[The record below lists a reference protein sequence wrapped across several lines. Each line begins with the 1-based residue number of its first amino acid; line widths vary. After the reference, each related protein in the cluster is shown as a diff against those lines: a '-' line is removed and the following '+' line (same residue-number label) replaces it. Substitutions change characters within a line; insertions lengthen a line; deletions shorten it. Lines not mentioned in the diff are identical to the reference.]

1 MGTERHIA
9 RMLHCE
15 LLSADMERALDA
27 ILAAGIRLIDVR
39 PIDPLTVRFKVRA
52 GYYQKLNR
60 IISRRSETLR
70 VLGKT
75 GLLWRLLDGFR
86 RPVMLFGIM
95 TVLILTLII
104 PSRIC
109 FVRVEGNVNVP
120 SRLIIEKAKA
130 FGVSFWASGRDIR
143 SEHVKNSLLCA
154 IPELSWAGVNTEGCV
169 ATISVRERSADNKVQ
184 SQRPVSSVVAARD
197 GIVRS
202 ITVTK
207 GSALCK
213 TGQAVK
219 AGEVLISGYSDLGI
233 ALRVTNAEGEVFAE
247 TVRDLVAVI
256 PTDRVIR
263 DEITEVIEKY
273 TLIIGKKRINLS
285 KGSGILDTSCDKM
298 TVTDY
303 LTLPGG
309 FRLPVAL
316 EKEVYTFHADTQTAL
331 VAENATDILADFA
344 RGYLSQ
350 QMVAGQITDQTLSL
364 DEMEDCY
371 VLSGRFRCHEMIGQ
385 LRTEEIVK

>member
-109 FVRVEGNVNVP
+109 LFV
-120 SRLIIEKAKA
+120 
-130 FGVSFWASGRDIR
+130 
-143 SEHVKNSLLCA
+143 
-154 IPELSWAGVNTEGCV
+154 
-169 ATISVRERSADNKVQ
+169 
-184 SQRPVSSVVAARD
+184 
-197 GIVRS
+197 
-202 ITVTK
+202 
-207 GSALCK
+207 
-213 TGQAVK
+213 
-219 AGEVLISGYSDLGI
+219 
-233 ALRVTNAEGEVFAE
+233 
-247 TVRDLVAVI
+247 
-256 PTDRVIR
+256 
-263 DEITEVIEKY
+263 
-273 TLIIGKKRINLS
+273 
-285 KGSGILDTSCDKM
+285 
-298 TVTDY
+298 
-303 LTLPGG
+303 
-309 FRLPVAL
+309 
-316 EKEVYTFHADTQTAL
+316 
-331 VAENATDILADFA
+331 
-344 RGYLSQ
+344 
-350 QMVAGQITDQTLSL
+350 
-364 DEMEDCY
+364 
-371 VLSGRFRCHEMIGQ
+371 
-385 LRTEEIVK
+385 